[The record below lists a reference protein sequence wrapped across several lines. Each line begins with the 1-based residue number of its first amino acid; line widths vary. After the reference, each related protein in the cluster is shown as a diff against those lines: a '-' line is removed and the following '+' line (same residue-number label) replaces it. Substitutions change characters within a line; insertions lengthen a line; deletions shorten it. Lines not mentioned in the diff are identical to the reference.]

1 MYKTYEILFEINP
14 MYIKPM
20 YSVDEAIIKD
30 NIGVKRIIKDG
41 DGHLA
46 M

>member
-14 MYIKPM
+14 MYIKP
-20 YSVDEAIIKD
+20 KD
-30 NIGVKRIIKDG
+30 NIGIKRIIKDG

-46 M
+46 MWEENKRE